1 MVDYFVSFGIKDI
14 IDVLCVS
21 LLLFYLY
28 KLMKRT
34 GSLNMF
40 IGILV
45 FILVWIVVSQVLKMQ
60 LLGAVMNKL
69 VDVGVIALIVL
80 FADDIRHF
88 FRDIGTSTRTR
99 KLFHWLVRRRSGHG
113 DAAKW
118 EPVAKACESMSGR
131 KEGALIVIGGSDE
144 LHDVIASGEE
154 VNANINQRLI
164 ENIFFKNS
172 PLHDGA
178 MIIVN
183 DRIESAACILP
194 LSQSE
199 ELPKE
204 FGLRHR
210 SAMGIAEKTNAVA
223 VVVSEET
230 GIISV
235 FHKGSF
241 QRDMTADGL
250 THFLSENV
258 R

>member
-14 IDVLCVS
+14 IDVVCVS

-99 KLFHWLVRRRSGHG
+99 KLFHWLTRRHNGLENV
-113 DAAKW
+113 AKW
-118 EPVAKACESMSGR
+118 EPVVKACESMSHD
-131 KEGALIVIGGSDE
+131 KVGALIVIGENDE
-144 LHDVIASGEE
+144 LHDVIASGET
-154 VNANINQRLI
+154 VNANITQRLI

-178 MIIVN
+178 MIIVG

-199 ELPKE
+199 ELPKS

-230 GIISV
+230 GKITV

-241 QRDMTADGL
+241 QRDMSAESLTRYLAD
-250 THFLSENV
+250 NV

>member
-14 IDVLCVS
+14 VDVLCVS

-45 FILVWIVVSQVLKMQ
+45 FIFVWMIVSQVLKMQ
-60 LLGAVMNKL
+60 LLGAVMDKL
-69 VDVGVIALIVL
+69 VDVGVIAIIVL

-99 KLFHWLVRRRSGHG
+99 KLFHWLTRRHNGQG
-113 DAAKW
+113 DVTKW
-118 EPVAKACESMSGR
+118 EPVAKACESMSHR
-131 KEGALIVIGGSDE
+131 KEGALIVIGQNDE

-154 VNANINQRLI
+154 VNANINQLLI

-178 MIIVN
+178 MIIVG

-199 ELPKE
+199 ELPKS

-210 SAMGIAEKTNAVA
+210 SAMGIAEKTNCQP
-223 VVVSEET
+223 S
-230 GIISV
+230 
-235 FHKGSF
+235 
-241 QRDMTADGL
+241 
-250 THFLSENV
+250 
-258 R
+258 